1 MRMRS
6 TLLSVIAASILL
18 SGCGAPPPPPMDK
31 ALYDKV
37 MMAQFDL
44 LLKGKATK
52 ADIDKLYQKN
62 GTTREVIAEAQKLW
76 GEPEAVQKKRMEMLE
91 KMTVGAK

>member
-6 TLLSVIAASILL
+6 TLLSVIAAGILI

-37 MMAQFDL
+37 MMAQFEL
-44 LLKGKATK
+44 LSKGKATK
-52 ADIDKLYQKN
+52 ADVDKLYQKN
-62 GTTREVIAEAQKLW
+62 GTTREVIMEAQKLW
-76 GEPEAVQKKRMEMLE
+76 GEPEEVTKKRMAMLE
-91 KMTVGAK
+91 KMTVGSK

>member
-6 TLLSVIAASILL
+6 TLLSVIAASFLI
-18 SGCGAPPPPPMDK
+18 SGCGAPPPPPMDR

-44 LLKGKATK
+44 LSKGKASK
-52 ADIDKLYQKN
+52 ADVDKLYQKN
-62 GTTREVIAEAQKLW
+62 GTTREVIMEAQKLW
-76 GEPEAVQKKRMEMLE
+76 GEPEEVQKKRLAMLE